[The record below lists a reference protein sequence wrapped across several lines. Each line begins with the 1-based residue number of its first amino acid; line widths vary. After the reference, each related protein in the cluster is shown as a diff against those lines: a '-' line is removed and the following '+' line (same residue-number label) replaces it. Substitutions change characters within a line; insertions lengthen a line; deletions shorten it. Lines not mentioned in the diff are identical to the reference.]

1 MIDRSRARDWRNGGR
16 GTRATCL
23 GEERHRLPPH
33 DPPVHKSKGG
43 HRPAEDQQRG
53 ILYPRRTP
61 SHGRSLR
68 FGAAKISRRT
78 SSRGG
83 PLRVGLAP
91 PIDATSATST
101 NKYGRA
107 VSIAYK
113 SFCRPSISVVT
124 LIPAPVSLNGPR
136 SRSGSLRALRIRR
149 PFACARPASVLCRL
163 A

>member
-1 MIDRSRARDWRNGGR
+1 MIDRSRARDWRNGGL
-16 GTRATCL
+16 GTRVTCL
-23 GEERHRLPPH
+23 GEERHRLQLH
-33 DPPVHKSKGG
+33 DPPVDKAKGCHG
-43 HRPAEDQQRG
+43 PAEDQQRG

-61 SHGRSLR
+61 SHGRRSLR

-124 LIPAPVSLNGPR
+124 LMPTPISLNGAR
-136 SRSGSLRALRIRR
+136 SRSGSLRALRMRR
-149 PFACARPASVLCRL
+149 P
-163 A
+163 